1 MDLEKNVLDIVNE
14 EGHFDLDE
22 ENDLS
27 QGHESFQEGEERF
40 SIDEINIKNPIS
52 TPENIISCTKSL
64 LKIDS
69 FGEIGGFF
77 KTSSSAPSK
86 ESAKS

>member
-40 SIDEINIKNPIS
+40 SIDEINIKNPE
-52 TPENIISCTKSL
+52 ENDLSNHQNNVLPDKSNPIL
-64 LKIDS
+64 
-69 FGEIGGFF
+69 F
-77 KTSSSAPSK
+77 
-86 ESAKS
+86 